1 MMRVAILASILLLAG
16 CSQAEAPAPT
26 APADAPW
33 FQRLSNSPEA
43 EISPRFSPD
52 GTQLVYERAGSI
64 RLLDV
69 ASRATRVLVPQGNHP
84 SWTRDGSA
92 VVFVRRDVAS
102 AGLIHR
108 LMRVALSTG
117 ALDTLSADSVDAYEP
132 AASPASAAIAL
143 RQLSRISRLQSLR
156 VVDGGGTT
164 LEVLAEAGTH
174 VDTTPAWSRDGTSIA
189 FVRIDESGAGRL
201 MLVPSNGSRAPGVL
215 DRRPATWW
223 RIPHGCRGVAS
234 CTRGQGRSR
243 GSSRW
248 CPAARP
254 GRGRRLRALSHALAR
269 RDAARLHD
277 RSHRANRELW
287 MLVDPKG
294 IGDGPY
300 RY

>member
-1 MMRVAILASILLLAG
+1 MRFLVLFLILLLAG
-16 CSQAEAPAPT
+16 CSSNEPPAPV
-26 APADAPW
+26 APSDAPW
-33 FQRLSNSPEA
+33 FQRLTTSPEA
-43 EISPRFSPD
+43 EVAPRFSPD
-52 GTQLVYERAGSI
+52 GSQLVYERAGSI

-92 VVFVRRDVAS
+92 VVFVRRDVAP

-143 RQLSRISRLQSLR
+143 RQLSRVSRLQSLR

-164 LEVLAEAGTH
+164 LEILAEAGTY
-174 VDTTPAWSRDGTSIA
+174 VDTTPAWSRDGASIA
-189 FVRIDESGAGRL
+189 FVRIAESGAGRL
-201 MLVPSNGSRAPGVL
+201 MLVPANGSRAAGVL
-215 DRRPATWW
+215 AAAGDVVADPAWMSGARLAYARAGTISW
-223 RIPHGCRGVAS
+223 IEPGGAVPHVLVEGDGFELS
-234 CTRGQGRSR
+234 
-243 GSSRW
+243 
-248 CPAARP
+248 P
-254 GRGRRLRALSHALAR
+254 ALSP
-269 RDAARLHD
+269 DGTRLVFTTD
-277 RSHRANRELW
+277 RTGNRELW
-287 MLVDPKG
+287 MLVDPNG